1 MIPLGVVAPLR
12 LAAGGL
18 AAISLTLLALLLL
31 LIRRYRSARRRNEN
45 LLREKEIIF
54 GFVHDIGEVFAESD
68 SVDLDGL
75 LQRVLYYALRTT
87 RASAGAVYLLDAAG
101 RELRAR
107 AVAGVFPPI
116 ARRAEIALDSGASRS
131 QVVER
136 IVRGQTVRLG
146 EGLLGEIADFGGPVL
161 VADAERDPRIPRYD
175 ADFLRVRSLIAVP
188 MRFHHRIMGVLAA
201 VNRVDARPFTETDL
215 NLLQALADQ
224 ASVSA
229 HYAILHADLDAKR
242 RMDRDLDV
250 ARRIQQM
257 LLPRR
262 LPEAAGVEMA
272 AFNVPALEIGG
283 DYYDFI
289 RVDERRIGIA
299 IADVSGKGIGGAL
312 LMSVYRSV
320 LRAKA
325 PGCASP
331 AAVLRDLNR
340 ALRDDIYED
349 LFVTALYLVYDE
361 GSRELR
367 VARAGH
373 EPPILRRADPAAP
386 FARIE
391 SDGVAVGL
399 AAPEDFDAAL
409 TETAV
414 TLAPGDAVVLY
425 TDGITEAQKAQ
436 GEEWGLDRLLAALRD
451 APPGAEAALAH
462 VRERLMAFVGDSPPY
477 DDMTLVLIRVR
488 P

>member
-1 MIPLGVVAPLR
+1 MTTLAVIALFRFASGL
-12 LAAGGL
+12 LAAVAL
-18 AAISLTLLALLLL
+18 LLLATLLL
-31 LIRRYRSARRRNEN
+31 LIRRYRVARRRNED
-45 LLREKEIIF
+45 LLREKEVIF

-68 SVDLDGL
+68 SVDLEGL

-87 RASAGAVYLLDAAG
+87 RASAGAVYLLDSAG

-107 AVAGVFPPI
+107 AIAGVFPPI
-116 ARRAEIALDSGASRS
+116 ARSAEIALDSGASRS
-131 QVVER
+131 QAVEQA
-136 IVRGQTVRLG
+136 VRGQTVRLG

-161 VADAERDPRIPRYD
+161 VADAERDPRIPHYD

-201 VNRVDARPFTETDL
+201 VNRVDGRPFTETDL

-229 HYAILHADLDAKR
+229 HYSILRADLDAKR

-262 LPEAAGVEMA
+262 VPETAGVELA

-283 DYYDFI
+283 DYYDFV
-289 RVDERRIGIA
+289 RVDDRRIGIA

-325 PGCASP
+325 PGCAGP
-331 AAVLRDLNR
+331 AAVLREINR
-340 ALRDDIYED
+340 ALRDDLYED
-349 LFVTALYLVYDE
+349 LFITALYLVYDE
-361 GSRELR
+361 VSRELR

-373 EPPILRRADPAAP
+373 EPPILRRADSAAP
-386 FARIE
+386 FVRIE
-391 SDGVAVGL
+391 SDGVAVGV
-399 AAPEDFDAAL
+399 AEPGVFDAAL

-414 TLAPGDAVVLY
+414 TLAPGDTVVLY
-425 TDGITEAQKAQ
+425 TDGITEAQNAQ

-451 APPGAEAALAH
+451 APPGAEPTLAH
-462 VRERLMAFVGDSPPY
+462 VRERLMTFVGNSPPY
-477 DDMTLVLIRVR
+477 DDMTLSVMKVR
-488 P
+488 T